1 MLQEALMET
10 LSVDEVYIDRLS
22 GKNMNRPELLQK
34 MMEKFIILIR
44 KPISVRA
51 Q

>member
-10 LSVDEVYIDRLS
+10 LSVDEVCVDRLS